1 MKTRTHGRSRDVRRA
16 FAASAALLFAF
27 VVVPTAQ
34 AQEAPGQRRAPDP
47 EQRIEQ
53 LKQRLDLSDQQVEQ
67 VRALMQEQQQKRQ
80 QAFEQARQQ
89 REAMR
94 ERMEQERTQM
104 NERMADILNEEQ
116 LQKWHELQ
124 ERMQRRS
131 GLDRRPRGA
140 RRPPRD
146 PAGPPPR
153 G

>member
-1 MKTRTHGRSRDVRRA
+1 MKTRTHGRHGVRKA
-16 FAASAALLFAF
+16 LAASAALLFAF
-27 VVVPTAQ
+27 IAVPTAQ

-47 EQRIEQ
+47 EQRLEQ

-67 VRALMQEQQQKRQ
+67 VRALMQEQQQQRQ
-80 QAFEQARQQ
+80 EALEQGREQ

-94 ERMEQERTQM
+94 ERMEQMRTQTD
-104 NERMADILNEEQ
+104 EGMARILNEEQ

-124 ERMQRRS
+124 ERMRRRP
-131 GLDRRPRGA
+131 GPDGPPRGA
-140 RRPPRD
+140 ERRPPRE